1 MEAAGT
7 IADLDRQF
15 GIPGIAGVV
24 EGNGGLPKVRITS
37 PQATAQMYLHGA
49 KVTSGAARQAGR
61 GQPSGLLLAAE
72 RRCRG
77 RSVKQSSSTKAR
89 AVPWSA
95 AAKLPPWSPDPTAG
109 ACAPA
114 LQGAA
119 HIFKAV
125 AHACPLTHEKLV
137 APASSRRRITAGKMP
152 GLRIF
157 RAVGRSADHEKRL

>member
-77 RSVKQSSSTKAR
+77 RSVKQSSSTKMQLWERCHPGPNCCGLEAR
-89 AVPWSA
+89 AP
-95 AAKLPPWSPDPTAG
+95 
-109 ACAPA
+109 
-114 LQGAA
+114 
-119 HIFKAV
+119 IFKPV
-125 AHACPLTHEKLV
+125 AHARPLTGTQK
-137 APASSRRRITAGKMP
+137 P
-152 GLRIF
+152 
-157 RAVGRSADHEKRL
+157 